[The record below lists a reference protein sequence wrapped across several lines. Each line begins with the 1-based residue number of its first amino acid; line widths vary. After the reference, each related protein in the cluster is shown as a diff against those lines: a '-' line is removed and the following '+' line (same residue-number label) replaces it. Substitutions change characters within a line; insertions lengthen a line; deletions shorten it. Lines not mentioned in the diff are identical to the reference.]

1 MTEFVVKLDRVIWS
15 MSWHG
20 CCCRIMLV
28 TRGWSLLDN
37 CLHCSLRCG
46 TLVIVFHAWM
56 HSSTDVVVK
65 LLLWHYLDYCLQ
77 DLFKRMNG
85 ELKKSVDMT
94 LAKANRS
101 TQFDIAKVCDP
112 LTLNW
117 VLSLRCIPR
126 YLYGKCITWSYSS
139 EWDTHFCCSWRDFP
153 LTGDIIFPLQY
164 LNFVLLLFALLIIL
178 LSQSMTL
185 GLVHSVD
192 LWLACCVHEP
202 VHKARFS

>member
-1 MTEFVVKLDRVIWS
+1 MTEFMVKLNHVIWS
-15 MSWHG
+15 TSWHG
-20 CCCRIMLV
+20 CRCRIMLV

-46 TLVIVFHAWM
+46 TLFIVFHAWM

-112 LTLNW
+112 LTLKW

-126 YLYGKCITWSYSS
+126 CLYGKGITWSYSS
-139 EWDTHFCCSWRDFP
+139 IENGTHISAVVEGIFLYLGISYSHCSTWILSCCYLLCWLSFSLRVWHWAWSIV
-153 LTGDIIFPLQY
+153 LTFD
-164 LNFVLLLFALLIIL
+164 
-178 LSQSMTL
+178 
-185 GLVHSVD
+185 
-192 LWLACCVHEP
+192 
-202 VHKARFS
+202 